1 MTDLE
6 EPTKNNDK
14 FSRVEGD
21 DEAVRESKFK
31 WCIRPY
37 TPYIDKDGAENI
49 RNFKYM
55 GGDTGI
61 FYPLFWDP
69 SAAWL
74 VKRIP
79 EWWNANTVS

>member
-1 MTDLE
+1 
-6 EPTKNNDK
+6 
-14 FSRVEGD
+14 
-21 DEAVRESKFK
+21 
-31 WCIRPY
+31 
-37 TPYIDKDGAENI
+37 
-49 RNFKYM
+49 M